1 MKPDAARRAGLRVL
15 PGGRRLH
22 LARRLIA
29 IAPADTPPF
38 DLDSAHRTTGRR

>member
-15 PGGRRLH
+15 PGGRTRRLH

-38 DLDSAHRTTGRR
+38 